1 MPTFVPRLT
10 SAGMENS
17 PYWYSDQ
24 NVFYAS
30 GYGLPNCTAYAYGR
44 YYEAKGGFGLPDL
57 PHWDAKDWY
66 PDATAFQRGS
76 TPGLGAVA
84 CWDQPGGV
92 GHVAIVEDIYA
103 NGDILISES
112 HSAAG
117 LPYFDTQTL
126 TAASGYM
133 NSIYM
138 GSGFSFQGFIYN
150 DWGSGGGGQPLPV
163 TAWQAKQTGGY
174 NRTSNEAFQ
183 NAICTYRK
191 LSALGWSLN
200 AICGVYG
207 NMEIESGYN
216 PWRWE
221 SDDVP
226 YYPSTP
232 SYGYGLPQFTPS
244 SKYISSSYAQSYAGY
259 APNWADHTGSPDD
272 GDAQLEFIHNHADYI
287 STTDYPLTFAEF
299 KISTYNAGLM
309 AVAWMYNYER
319 PSASAAEATK
329 WDRFDAAN
337 YWYGV
342 LSQYGGS
349 SPSSGVKAMLNRKK
363 VNSGYLPRRRFS
375 KY

>member
-1 MPTFVPRLT
+1 MPQSFIPRIN
-10 SAGMENS
+10 SDGMANS
-17 PYWYSDQ
+17 PFYYGPQ

-44 YYEAKGGFGLPDL
+44 YYEAQGAFTSPDL

-103 NGDILISES
+103 NNDILISES
-112 HSAAG
+112 HSTSG
-117 LPYFDTQTL
+117 LPYFDTQVL

-150 DWGSGGGGQPLPV
+150 LWGAGGGGQPIPV
-163 TAWQAKQTGGY
+163 SAWQAKQTGGY
-174 NRTSNEAFQ
+174 ARTDPEALQ
-183 NAICTYRK
+183 NALCTYRK

-207 NMEIESGYN
+207 NMEAESGYN

-226 YYPSTP
+226 SYPSTP

-244 SKYISSSYAQSYAGY
+244 SKYISDSHAQSYAGY
-259 APNWADHTGSPDD
+259 SPNWSDHAGTPND
-272 GDAQLEFIHNHADYI
+272 GDAQLEFIHNYADYYPT
-287 STTDYPLTFAEF
+287 SEFPLTFQEY

-309 AVAWMYNYER
+309 AIAWLYNYER
-319 PSASAAEATK
+319 PADPEATK

-337 YWYGV
+337 YWFGV
-342 LSQYGGS
+342 LSQYNGGV
-349 SPSSGVKAMLNRKK
+349 PTAIKAERKK
-363 VNSGYLPRRRFS
+363 ANGHIWRKRLL